1 MIYKDNDEYSQN
13 NLIINPQYTFNPLS
27 SVNINEITKDPENSL
42 LKLKINPNKQGEFI
56 IVNSNFTMNYLS
68 FNPQNISLSCN
79 GVYTEHKSRI
89 NDVSFFHSNQSP
101 LSESFVSG
109 DNDGIILLWDTRAK
123 SSSFNLSTH
132 GKGAV
137 LSLDTNQYFLGAGY
151 GTEISAWD
159 LRTMKLI
166 GKSSFAHSDV
176 VTCVKFFENYLISG
190 GEDNI
195 INIFDIMN
203 VNEMKKKINKNILSS
218 ESVVS
223 TMNMGQS
230 IYSVSTMKQNYIS
243 AITTVNT
250 FFVIDLKSC
259 VQTYEFDA
267 KNNATD
273 YILESYYD
281 NKNDVIQLA
290 CGTFNGIICTVN
302 FNVGAPKP
310 YVKTLF
316 NTGIEQTFNSIGR
329 FNDDIFIT
337 CSDHGLLYLLQEKKE
352 VPKNFDKNKIKQ
364 YNLSNVNNNMNDMD
378 DDVEMK

>member
-1 MIYKDNDEYSQN
+1 MINSDNNKNSQN
-13 NLIINPQYTFNPLS
+13 DLIINPQYTFNTLS
-27 SVNINEITKDPENSL
+27 SVNINELTKDPDNSL

-56 IVNSNFTMNYLS
+56 IVNSNFTMNYLC

-89 NDVSFFHSNQSP
+89 NDISFFHSNQSP
-101 LSESFVSG
+101 LNESFVSG
-109 DNDGIILLWDTRAK
+109 DNDGTILLWDSRAK
-123 SSSFNLSTH
+123 SSSYKLSTH

-137 LSLDTNQYFLGAGY
+137 LSLDTNQNFLAAGY

-159 LRTMKLI
+159 LKTMKQI
-166 GKSSFAHSDV
+166 GKSSFAHSDI
-176 VTCVKFFENYLISG
+176 VTCVKFYENYLISG

-195 INIFDIMN
+195 INIFDILN
-203 VNEMKKKINKNILSS
+203 GNEMNKKINKNILNS
-218 ESVVS
+218 ENVVS

-230 IYSVSTMKQNYIS
+230 IFSVSTMKQNFIS

-259 VQTYEFDA
+259 VQTYEFDS
-267 KNNATD
+267 KNNVTD

-281 NKNDVIQLA
+281 TKNDVIQLA
-290 CGTFNGIICTVN
+290 CGNYNGIICTIN
-302 FNVGAPKP
+302 FNVVEQKP
-310 YVKTLF
+310 YVKALL

-329 FNDDIFIT
+329 FNDDVFIT

-352 VPKNFDKNKIKQ
+352 IPKNFDKNKIKEC
-364 YNLSNVNNNMNDMD
+364 NLSNNNNDLD

>member
-1 MIYKDNDEYSQN
+1 MINIDNN
-13 NLIINPQYTFNPLS
+13 NNSKNDLIINPQYTFNTLS
-27 SVNINEITKDPENSL
+27 SVNINELTKDPDNSL

-89 NDVSFFHSNQSP
+89 NDISFFHSNQSP
-101 LSESFVSG
+101 LNESFVSG
-109 DNDGIILLWDTRAK
+109 DNDGTILLWDSRAK
-123 SSSFNLSTH
+123 SSSYKLSTH

-137 LSLDTNQYFLGAGY
+137 LSLDTNQNFLAAGY

-159 LRTMKLI
+159 LKTMKQI
-166 GKSSFAHSDV
+166 GKSSFAHSDI
-176 VTCVKFFENYLISG
+176 VTCVKFFENYLITG

-195 INIFDIMN
+195 INIFDIFKGDEMN
-203 VNEMKKKINKNILSS
+203 KKINKNILNS
-218 ESVVS
+218 ENVAS

-230 IYSVSTMKQNYIS
+230 IYSVSTMKQNFIS

-259 VQTYEFDA
+259 VQTYEFDS
-267 KNNATD
+267 KNSATD

-281 NKNDVIQLA
+281 AKNDVVQLA
-290 CGTFNGIICTVN
+290 CGTYNGIICTIN
-302 FNVGAPKP
+302 FNVGDPKP
-310 YVKTLF
+310 YVKALL
-316 NTGIEQTFNSIGR
+316 NTGNEQTFNSIGR
-329 FNDDIFIT
+329 FNDDVFIT
-337 CSDHGLLYLLQEKKE
+337 CSDKGLLYLLQEKKE
-352 VPKNFDKNKIKQ
+352 IPKNFDKNKIKE
-364 YNLSNVNNNMNDMD
+364 YNINSNNNDLD

>member
-1 MIYKDNDEYSQN
+1 MDNNSQN
-13 NLIINPQYTFNPLS
+13 NLIIDPQYTFNTLS
-27 SVNINEITKDPENSL
+27 NVNINELTKDPDNSL
-42 LKLKINPNKQGEFI
+42 LKIKINPNKQGEFI

-79 GVYTEHKSRI
+79 GVYAEHKSRI

-109 DNDGIILLWDTRAK
+109 DNDGTILLWDSRAK
-123 SSSFNLSTH
+123 SSSYKLSTH

-137 LSLDTNQYFLGAGY
+137 LSLDTNQDFLAAGY
-151 GTEISAWD
+151 GTEIATWD
-159 LRTMKLI
+159 LKTMKQI
-166 GKSSFAHSDV
+166 GKSSFAHSEF

-195 INIFDIMN
+195 INIFDIYSG
-203 VNEMKKKINKNILSS
+203 NEMKKKINKNILAV
-218 ESVVS
+218 ENVAA
-223 TMNMGQS
+223 TMNMGQN
-230 IYSVSTMKQNYIS
+230 IFSVSTMKQNYIS

-259 VQTYEFDA
+259 TQNYEFDA

-281 NKNDVIQLA
+281 PKNDMIQLV
-290 CGTFNGIICTVN
+290 CGGYNGIICTIN
-302 FNVGAPKP
+302 FNVEKPQP
-310 YVKTLF
+310 YVRALL

-329 FNDDIFIT
+329 FNDDVFIT
-337 CSDHGLLYLLQEKKE
+337 CSDKGLLYLLQEMKGI
-352 VPKNFDKNKIKQ
+352 PNNFDKNNIKK
-364 YNLSNVNNNMNDMD
+364 NDLVENNDMD
-378 DDVEMK
+378 EDVEMK

>member
-1 MIYKDNDEYSQN
+1 MMDNNSQN
-13 NLIINPQYTFNPLS
+13 NLIIDPQYTFNTLS
-27 SVNINEITKDPENSL
+27 NVNINEITKDPDNSL
-42 LKLKINPNKQGEFI
+42 LKIKINPNKQGEFI

-79 GVYTEHKSRI
+79 GVYAEHKSRI

-109 DNDGIILLWDTRAK
+109 DNDGTILLWDSRAK
-123 SSSFNLSTH
+123 SSSYKLSTH

-137 LSLDTNQYFLGAGY
+137 LSLDTNQDFLAAGY
-151 GTEISAWD
+151 GTEIATWD
-159 LRTMKLI
+159 LKTMKQI
-166 GKSSFAHSDV
+166 GKSSFAHSEF

-195 INIFDIMN
+195 INIFDIYN
-203 VNEMKKKINKNILSS
+203 GNEMKKKINKNILAA
-218 ESVVS
+218 ENVAA
-223 TMNMGQS
+223 TMNMGQN

-259 VQTYEFDA
+259 CQNYEFDA

-281 NKNDVIQLA
+281 SKNDMIQLA
-290 CGTFNGIICTVN
+290 CGGYNGIICTIN
-302 FNVGAPKP
+302 FNVEKPQP
-310 YVKTLF
+310 YVRALL

-329 FNDDIFIT
+329 FNDGVFIT
-337 CSDHGLLYLLQEKKE
+337 CSDKGLLYLLQERQGI
-352 VPKNFDKNKIKQ
+352 PSNFDKNNIKK
-364 YNLSNVNNNMNDMD
+364 NELATNNDMD
-378 DDVEMK
+378 EDVEMK

>member
-1 MIYKDNDEYSQN
+1 MNFGNINNFQND
-13 NLIINPQYTFNPLS
+13 LIINPQYTFNPLS
-27 SVNINEITKDPENSL
+27 TVNINEITKDPDNSL
-42 LKLKINPNKQGEFI
+42 LKLKINPNKLGEFI

-68 FNPQNISLSCN
+68 FNPQNISLACN
-79 GVYTEHKSRI
+79 GVYSEHKSRI
-89 NDVSFFHSNQSP
+89 NDISFFHSNQSP

-109 DNDGIILLWDTRAK
+109 DNNGIILLWDSRAK
-123 SSSFNLSTH
+123 SSSYKLTTH
-132 GKGAV
+132 GKGAI
-137 LSLDTNQYFLGAGY
+137 LSLDTNQNFLAAGY

-159 LRTMKLI
+159 LKTMKQI
-166 GKSSFAHSDV
+166 GKSSFAHSEL

-195 INIFDIMN
+195 INIFDIYN
-203 VNEMKKKINKNILSS
+203 GNELNKKINKNILAS
-218 ESVVS
+218 ENVAE

-281 NKNDVIQLA
+281 NKNDMIQLI
-290 CGTFNGIICTVN
+290 CGSFNGILCTIN
-302 FNVGAPKP
+302 FNVVKP
-310 YVKTLF
+310 QPYIRTIF
-316 NTGIEQTFNSIGR
+316 NTGIEQTFNSVGR
-329 FNDDIFIT
+329 FNDDVFIA
-337 CSDHGLLYLLQEKKE
+337 CSDHGFLYLLQEIKGI
-352 VPKNFDKNKIKQ
+352 PNFDKNKIKK
-364 YNLSNVNNNMNDMD
+364 YNTGSNNDNFED
-378 DDVEMK
+378 IEMK

>member
-1 MIYKDNDEYSQN
+1 MINNE
-13 NLIINPQYTFNPLS
+13 NLIINPQYTFNTLS
-27 SVNINEITKDPENSL
+27 SVNINEITKDPDNSL

-79 GVYTEHKSRI
+79 GVYSEHKSRI

-101 LSESFVSG
+101 LSESFFSG
-109 DNDGIILLWDTRAK
+109 DNDGTILLWDSRAK
-123 SSSFNLSTH
+123 SSSYKLSTH

-137 LSLDTNQYFLGAGY
+137 LSLDTNQNFLAAGY
-151 GTEISAWD
+151 GTDISAWD
-159 LRTMKLI
+159 LKTMKQI
-166 GKSSFAHSDV
+166 GKSSFAHSEL

-195 INIFDIMN
+195 INIFDLCKG
-203 VNEMKKKINKNILSS
+203 NEMNKKINKNILSA
-218 ESVVS
+218 ENIAS

-267 KNNATD
+267 KNDATD

-281 NKNDVIQLA
+281 QKNDMIQLA
-290 CGTFNGIICTVN
+290 CGGFNGIICTIN
-302 FNVGAPKP
+302 FNVGKP
-310 YVKTLF
+310 QPYIRALL

-329 FNDDIFIT
+329 FNDDVFIT
-337 CSDHGLLYLLQEKKE
+337 CSDHGLLYLLQEKQGL
-352 VPKNFDKNKIKQ
+352 PNNFDKNNIKQ
-364 YNLSNVNNNMNDMD
+364 NNLDNNVDE
-378 DDVEMK
+378 DVEIK